1 MQNTDHPI
9 ISSRLHVLYA
19 RACPCSLQDL
29 ATEIVL
35 TLGEAFEVAYQVAV
49 QRCAAP
55 HNRLDS
61 GCVFGTTPSAVPLAP
76 SAPPD
81 SPPASPG
88 GAGVAGAGG
97 MVGGA
102 KGGEA
107 GKKLNRRSLLIS
119 NAACPA
125 PQLRQ

>member
-1 MQNTDHPI
+1 M
-9 ISSRLHVLYA
+9 
-19 RACPCSLQDL
+19 
-29 ATEIVL
+29 EIVL

-61 GCVFGTTPSAVPLAP
+61 GCVFGTAPSAVVPAP
-76 SAPPD
+76 SAAPD
-81 SPPASPG
+81 SPPGPA
-88 GAGVAGAGG
+88 AGAEVVGGGG
-97 MVGGA
+97 MVGAG
-102 KGGEA
+102 KGGEG
-107 GKKLNRRSLLIS
+107 GKKMNRRSLLIS